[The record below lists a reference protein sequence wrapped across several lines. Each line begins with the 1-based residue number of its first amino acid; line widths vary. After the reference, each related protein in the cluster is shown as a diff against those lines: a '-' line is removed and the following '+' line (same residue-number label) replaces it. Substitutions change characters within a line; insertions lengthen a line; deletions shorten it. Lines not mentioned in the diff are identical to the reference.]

1 MSRMTD
7 GALCVIIPQNGQ
19 EWTKK
24 LLETATLT
32 ATGSFSPGVG
42 RAFASFAAGRD

>member
-24 LLETATLT
+24 LLEIA
-32 ATGSFSPGVG
+32 
-42 RAFASFAAGRD
+42 AFAAYD